1 MVEKSLAGKVAVVTG
16 SNSGIGLG
24 VAEALAVPTADLRLF
39 GKPEGYAKR
48 RLGVAVAPRPKVSAA
63 RRRLA
68 LRASPLRAPGGPS
81 SLGPDVVVDAV
92 LAPPGISATDPLLHG
107 LVERGVLSIPPGRR
121 GCRITR
127 GAAAGADA
135 ATAGA
140 AALAAGAVFAA
151 WEAVVAAAPAPP
163 SDTTPSTAPGVTV
176 SPSAN
181 LISPSTPSAGA
192 TTSRETLS
200 VSSSTSISS
209 FFTGSPAF
217 LVHLAIVA
225 SVTDSPRAG
234 VRMSAMSGPAR
245 L

>member
-1 MVEKSLAGKVAVVTG
+1 MVAMAWPGVTVAPSSTEMVSTPSAGDDTSTATLSVSISTSSSSFLTVSPLFLVHLPMVPSATLSPMVGTATVRLSPAPPDAMGASARTG
-16 SNSGIGLG
+16 SSALG
-24 VAEALAVPTADLRLF
+24 
-39 GKPEGYAKR
+39 
-48 RLGVAVAPRPKVSAA
+48 
-63 RRRLA
+63 
-68 LRASPLRAPGGPS
+68 AS
-81 SLGPDVVVDAV
+81 
-92 LAPPGISATDPLLHG
+92 
-107 LVERGVLSIPPGRR
+107 
-121 GCRITR
+121 
-127 GAAAGADA
+127 
-135 ATAGA
+135 
-140 AALAAGAVFAA
+140 ALAAGAVFAA

-225 SVTDSPRAG
+225 SVTDSPRVG
-234 VRMSAMSGPAR
+234 VRMSAMSGPAA